1 MQVIDPNDEAAAEV
15 VQDTIDSYDVE
26 DFDGCDDIHDVSSID
41 QQIEPVAVN
50 DIANATDQC
59 VLDETLSQ
67 VSVNLPDCKY
77 RITS

>member
-26 DFDGCDDIHDVSSID
+26 DFGGCDDIHDVSSID